1 MKRNIAEEITNRI
14 LEDLENGVTPW
25 EKPWK
30 HGKGLPL
37 PVNASTQK
45 RYRGINVF
53 VLYAEQDKRGF
64 SSPAWI
70 TFNQAKALKGNV
82 RKGEKGTDVVFY
94 KKLSKTKS
102 LNLEDE
108 VLLEEQ
114 SFWVLRTYTVF
125 NLDQVEGLD
134 HLKPKAETVEP
145 FQTLEEAEGILTD
158 SGAEIILAPVDQAF
172 YDRKTDFITLP
183 LKESFESRDAFFGV
197 AYHEVCH
204 WTGASHRLNREFGKR
219 YGDQAYAFEEL
230 VAEMGAAFL
239 CASVGIPYATRHSN
253 YIGDWIQVLKDHKRA
268 IFTAAAKAQAA
279 MDFILKT
286 EFVESGLVEATPDKS
301 VA

>member
-1 MKRNIAEEITNRI
+1 M
-14 LEDLENGVTPW
+14 
-25 EKPWK
+25 
-30 HGKGLPL
+30 
-37 PVNASTQK
+37 
-45 RYRGINVF
+45 
-53 VLYAEQDKRGF
+53 
-64 SSPAWI
+64 
-70 TFNQAKALKGNV
+70 
-82 RKGEKGTDVVFY
+82 VFY

-134 HLKPKAETVEP
+134 HMKPKAETVEP

-183 LKESFESRDAFFGV
+183 LKESFESREAFFGV
-197 AYHEVCH
+197 AYHEICH

-239 CASVGIPYATRHSN
+239 CASVGIPYTTRHSN